1 MEYTGETGKRKI
13 PRPCDPSITG
23 MIGGPQWNT
32 QEVIDEQ
39 LRVIARN
46 DRIIIRGWIII
57 IIELIAAVALGLV
70 MYLIAT

>member
-1 MEYTGETGKRKI
+1 MEYTGETGRRKT

-23 MIGGPQWNT
+23 MIGGAQWNN

-39 LRVIARN
+39 LKVIARN
-46 DRIIIRGWIII
+46 DRLILRGWMIL

-70 MYLIAT
+70 MYLLAN